1 MEKKVT
7 DEIIDSAV
15 QGVAGSA
22 GTILSSLL
30 WFAQKL
36 SFIGALVSAAG
47 FACAVLMGAEQLF
60 TWFYW
65 LIGCAITALA
75 LGILTRHR

>member
-1 MEKKVT
+1 MEKKLT
-7 DEIIDSAV
+7 DDIIDSAV
-15 QGVAGSA
+15 RGVAGSA
-22 GTILSSLL
+22 RSLL

-36 SFIGALVSAAG
+36 SFVGALVSAAG

-65 LIGCAITALA
+65 LIGCSITALA
-75 LGILTRHR
+75 LGIVTRQR